1 MTMEAI
7 KEVWF
12 NNNRIYIKLAD
23 GTAYNRP
30 LEAFPT
36 LMEASDEERSAFEIN
51 RFGDALRWKK
61 LDEDIHISSFLET
74 SEPCYD
80 NKVSAIFK
88 QFPWLNVGEVARL
101 LKVHKSVLL
110 SYIYGMK
117 EPSEDRMNLLKETLH
132 LMGAKLM
139 TA

>member
-1 MTMEAI
+1 MEAI

-12 NNNRIYIKLAD
+12 SNERIYVRLAD
-23 GTAYNRP
+23 GTTYNRP

-36 LMEASDEERSAFEIN
+36 LKIATEAERSQFEIN
-51 RFGDALRWKK
+51 RFGDALRWPA

-74 SEPCYD
+74 QEPCHD
-80 NKVSAIFK
+80 NEVASIFR
-88 QFPWLNVGEVARL
+88 QFPWLDIAEVARM

-117 EPSEDRMNLLKETLH
+117 KPSDERMAQLKDALH
-132 LMGAKLM
+132 FMGAQLM
-139 TA
+139 YA

>member
-1 MTMEAI
+1 MEAI
-7 KEVWF
+7 KDVWF
-12 NNNRIYIKLAD
+12 NNNRIYIRLTD
-23 GTAYNRP
+23 GAVYNRP

-36 LMEASDEERSAFEIN
+36 LMEASDAERNAFEIN
-51 RFGDALRWKK
+51 RFGDALRWKS
-61 LDEDIHISSFLET
+61 LDEDIHVSSFFET
-74 SEPCYD
+74 TEPCRD
-80 NKVSAIFK
+80 NKVAAIFQ
-88 QFPWLNVGEVARL
+88 QFPWLNIAEVARV

-117 EPSEDRMNLLKETLH
+117 EPSEERMKLLKDTLH